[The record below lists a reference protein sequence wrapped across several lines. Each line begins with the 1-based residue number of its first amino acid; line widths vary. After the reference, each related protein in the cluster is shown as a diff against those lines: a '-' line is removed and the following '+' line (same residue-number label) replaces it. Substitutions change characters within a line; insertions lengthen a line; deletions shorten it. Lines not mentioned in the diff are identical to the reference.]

1 MKLRRPKKGYL
12 IFPEISRPDEG
23 GAENKVRNLLN
34 FLLRKAVEKC
44 LPDFDLGNKPWTT
57 IRHTA
62 FRLTLEEMP
71 ELGIPP
77 AIDTFASNGHTSADM
92 LREKYLYHIER
103 EKTATE
109 ARKKIKPSS
118 FSLIKRVSLDD

>member
-1 MKLRRPKKGYL
+1 
-12 IFPEISRPDEG
+12 
-23 GAENKVRNLLN
+23 
-34 FLLRKAVEKC
+34 
-44 LPDFDLGNKPWTT
+44 
-57 IRHTA
+57 
-62 FRLTLEEMP
+62 MP

-77 AIDTFASNGHTSADM
+77 AIDTFGSNGHASADM

-103 EKTATE
+103 EKTATK